1 MYVDLTDIKEA
12 PLNLKKSLLASC
24 VVLASLNVYS
34 QTLEQAVAITLATNP
49 EIKSTYN
56 EFQSAVKQADASTG
70 AYLPSLD
77 LDAGIGYEGINPA
90 ESTGRQDSDLTRKEA
105 TLSLTQLLWDGNATL
120 NDMDRTAAEAESIR
134 FQLLSDAADLAL
146 QVTQVYLD
154 AVKATEILALSESN
168 LAVHKEIYRDI
179 QRRADS
185 GIGST
190 ADVSQVE
197 ARIAKAHGNLLAAQN
212 NLIDT
217 HTQFRRLVGQ
227 EPLGLIYPRAD
238 ETKLPLSLSDA
249 LVVAYDNHPVIK
261 VSQVDVDSA
270 RFQYKQSK
278 GNYYPT
284 LSIEASQ
291 TWRDDAGG
299 DRGSSDETLA
309 MLRMRYNLFNGGSD
323 RDLSERAA
331 YQLNQ
336 AKDLRDN
343 AFRQVEESLR
353 LSWSALDLTLQQ
365 KNFLADHVD
374 SASETV
380 IAYEK
385 QYRIGQ
391 RTLLDL
397 LNTENELFEAR
408 KDYLDAHY
416 AEQYAK
422 YRVMN
427 ATGNLLDALLVDTPK
442 EWTVRVEY

>member
-1 MYVDLTDIKEA
+1 M
-12 PLNLKKSLLASC
+12 NWKKTLMATGIAIACANSYA
-24 VVLASLNVYS
+24 

-49 EIKSTYN
+49 NIKAVFN
-56 EFQSAVKQADASTG
+56 EFKSAVKQNDAAGG
-70 AYLPSLD
+70 AYLPSID
-77 LDAGIGYEGINPA
+77 LDAGIGYERIEPA
-90 ESTGRQDSDLTRKEA
+90 DSTGRETTDLTRKEA
-105 TLSLTQLLWDGNATL
+105 TVSLTQLIWDGSSTL

-134 FQLLSDAADLAL
+134 LQLLSDASDLAL
-146 QVTQVYLD
+146 RVTDIYLD

-168 LAVHKEIYRDI
+168 LAVHKEIYKDI
-179 QRRADS
+179 KRRADS

-212 NLIDT
+212 NLVDT
-217 HTQFRRLVGQ
+217 HTQFRRVVGQ
-227 EPLGLIYPRAD
+227 DPLGLIYPRAD
-238 ETKLPLSLSDA
+238 EEKLPLSLTDA
-249 LVVAYDNHPVIK
+249 IVQANDNHPVIK
-261 VSQVDVDSA
+261 LSVIDVDAA

-278 GNYYPT
+278 GNFYPT
-284 LSIEASQ
+284 FSIEASQ

-299 DRGSSDETLA
+299 DEGRSEETLA
-309 MLRMRYNLFNGGSD
+309 MIRMRYNLFNGGSD
-323 RDLSERAA
+323 SDLSERAA
-331 YQLNQ
+331 YQLNK
-336 AKDLRDN
+336 AKDLRDD
-343 AFRQVEESLR
+343 AYRQVEEGLR

-374 SASETV
+374 SAAETV
-380 IAYEK
+380 ISYEK
-385 QYRIGQ
+385 QYKIGQ

-427 ATGNLLDALLVDTPK
+427 ATGVLLDALLVDTPK
-442 EWTVRVEY
+442 EWTERVEY

>member
-1 MYVDLTDIKEA
+1 MT
-12 PLNLKKSLLASC
+12 
-24 VVLASLNVYS
+24 VLAGIIVASHSVS
-34 QTLEQAVAITLATNP
+34 AQTLEQAVAITLKSNP
-49 EIKSTYN
+49 EIKQAYN
-56 EFQSAVKQADASTG
+56 EYLSAVKEHDASGG
-70 AYLPSLD
+70 AYLPSID

-90 ESTGRQDSDLTRKEA
+90 ESSGRDDTDLTRKEA
-105 TLSLTQLLWDGNATL
+105 TLSLTQLIWDGNATL
-120 NDMDRTAAEAESIR
+120 NDISRTGADAESVR
-134 FQLLSDAADLAL
+134 LQLISDASDMAL
-146 QVTQVYLD
+146 KVTEVYLD
-154 AVKATEILALSESN
+154 AVKATEVLALSESN

-179 QRRADS
+179 KKRAVS
-185 GIGST
+185 GLGST
-190 ADVSQVE
+190 ADVTQVE

-217 HTQFRRLVGQ
+217 HTQFHRLVGQ

-238 ETKLPLSLSDA
+238 ENKLPLSLTEAIDE
-249 LVVAYDNHPVIK
+249 AYEKHPVIK
-261 VSQVDVDSA
+261 IAMVDVDAA
-270 RFQYKQSK
+270 RYQYDQSK

-284 LSIEASQ
+284 ISFEASQ
-291 TWRDDAGG
+291 SWRDDAGG
-299 DRGSSDETLA
+299 DKGESDETLA
-309 MLRMRYNLFNGGSD
+309 MLRLRYNLFNGGSD
-323 RDLSERAA
+323 QDLAERAA
-331 YQLNQ
+331 YQLNK

-343 AFRQVEESLR
+343 SYRQVEESLR

-385 QYRIGQ
+385 QYRIGK

-397 LNTENELFEAR
+397 LNTENELFQAR

-427 ATGNLLDALLVDTPK
+427 ATGNLLDALLVEIPN
-442 EWTVRVEY
+442 EWTERVEY

>member
-1 MYVDLTDIKEA
+1 M
-12 PLNLKKSLLASC
+12 NWKKSLLASC
-24 VVLASLNVYS
+24 ITVFSFSVQS

-49 EIKSTYN
+49 ELKSAYN
-56 EFQSAVKQADASTG
+56 ELQSAIKQSDASGG

-77 LDAGIGYEGINPA
+77 LDAGIGYEGIDPA
-90 ESTGRQDSDLTRKEA
+90 ESTTRSDTNLTRKEA
-105 TLSLTQLLWDGNATL
+105 TISLTQLLWDGNATL
-120 NDMDRTAAEAESIR
+120 NDMDRTSADAESLR
-134 FQLLSDAADLAL
+134 WQLLANASDLAL
-146 QVTQVYLD
+146 QVTNVYLD
-154 AVKATEILALSESN
+154 AVKATEVLALSESN
-168 LAVHKEIYRDI
+168 LAVHKRIYRDI
-179 QRRADS
+179 QRRATS

-190 ADVSQVE
+190 ADVTQVE

-212 NLIDT
+212 NLVDT
-217 HTQFRRLVGQ
+217 HTQFKRLVGQ
-227 EPLGLIYPRAD
+227 DPLGLIYPRAD
-238 ETKLPLSLSDA
+238 ESKLPLSLTDA
-249 LVVAYDNHPVIK
+249 LVQAFDEHPVIK
-261 VSQVDVDSA
+261 VSKVDVDSA

-278 GNYYPT
+278 GSYFPT
-284 LSIEASQ
+284 FSIEASQ

-299 DRGSSDETLA
+299 DEGQSEETLA
-309 MLRMRYNLFNGGSD
+309 MLRMRYNLYNGGSD
-323 RDLSERAA
+323 SALSERAA

-343 AFRQVEESLR
+343 AYRQVEESLR

-442 EWTVRVEY
+442 EWSEPVEY

>member
-1 MYVDLTDIKEA
+1 MSW
-12 PLNLKKSLLASC
+12 KKSLIASSVILASFA
-24 VVLASLNVYS
+24 ASA

-56 EFQSAVKQADASTG
+56 EFQSAVKQADASSG
-70 AYLPSLD
+70 AYLPSID
-77 LDAGIGYEGINPA
+77 LDAGIGYEGISPA
-90 ESTGRQDSDLTRKEA
+90 DSTNGEDTDLTRKEA
-105 TLSLTQLLWDGNATL
+105 TISLTQLLWDGNATL
-120 NDMDRTAAEAESIR
+120 NDMDRTKAEAESIR
-134 FQLLSDAADLAL
+134 WQLLADASDLAL
-146 QVTQVYLD
+146 QVTNVYLE
-154 AVKATEILALSESN
+154 AVKATEVLALSESN
-168 LAVHKEIYRDI
+168 LAVHKKIYRDI
-179 QRRADS
+179 KKRANS

-212 NLIDT
+212 NLVDT

-227 EPLGLIYPRAD
+227 QPLGLIYPRAD
-238 ETKLPLSLSDA
+238 ESKMPLSLSDA
-249 LVVAYDNHPVIK
+249 VVDAFDKHPVIR

-270 RFQYKQSK
+270 KFQYKQSK

-284 LSIEASQ
+284 FSIEASQ

-309 MLRMRYNLFNGGSD
+309 MLRMRYNLYNGGSD
-323 RDLSERAA
+323 SDLSERAA
-331 YQLNQ
+331 YQLNKS
-336 AKDLRDN
+336 KDLRDN
-343 AFRQVEESLR
+343 AYRQVEESLR

-442 EWTVRVEY
+442 EWTQKVEY

>member
-1 MYVDLTDIKEA
+1 M
-12 PLNLKKSLLASC
+12 NWKKTLMATGVAFACANSYA
-24 VVLASLNVYS
+24 

-49 EIKSTYN
+49 NIKAVFN
-56 EFQSAVKQADASTG
+56 EFKSAVKQNDAAGG
-70 AYLPSLD
+70 AYLPSID
-77 LDAGIGYEGINPA
+77 LDAGIGYERIDPA
-90 ESTGRQDSDLTRKEA
+90 DSTGRETTDLTRKEA
-105 TLSLTQLLWDGNATL
+105 TVSLTQLIWDGSSTL

-134 FQLLSDAADLAL
+134 LQLLSDASDLAL
-146 QVTQVYLD
+146 RVTDIYLD

-168 LAVHKEIYRDI
+168 LAVHKEIYKDI
-179 QRRADS
+179 KRRAES

-212 NLIDT
+212 NLVDT
-217 HTQFRRLVGQ
+217 HTQFRRVVGQ
-227 EPLGLIYPRAD
+227 DPLGLIYPRAD
-238 ETKLPLSLSDA
+238 EEKLPLSLTDA
-249 LVVAYDNHPVIK
+249 IVQANDNHPVIK
-261 VSQVDVDSA
+261 LSVIDVDAA

-278 GNYYPT
+278 GNFYPT
-284 LSIEASQ
+284 FSIEASQ

-299 DRGSSDETLA
+299 DEGRSEETLA
-309 MLRMRYNLFNGGSD
+309 MIRMRYNLFNGGSD
-323 RDLSERAA
+323 SDLSERAA
-331 YQLNQ
+331 YQLNK
-336 AKDLRDN
+336 AKDLRDD
-343 AFRQVEESLR
+343 AYRQVEEGLR

-374 SASETV
+374 SAAETV
-380 IAYEK
+380 ISYEK
-385 QYRIGQ
+385 QYKIGQ

-427 ATGNLLDALLVDTPK
+427 ATGVLLDALLVDTPK
-442 EWTVRVEY
+442 EWTERVEY

>member
-1 MYVDLTDIKEA
+1 MNWKTSMIA
-12 PLNLKKSLLASC
+12 SCIALASFN
-24 VVLASLNVYS
+24 SHS

-49 EIKSTYN
+49 EIKAVFN
-56 EFQSAVKQADASTG
+56 EFKSAVKQNSAAEG
-70 AYLPSLD
+70 AYLPSID
-77 LDAGIGYEGINPA
+77 LDAGIGYERISPA
-90 ESTGRQDSDLTRKEA
+90 DSTGRDTTNLTRKEA
-105 TLSLTQLLWDGNATL
+105 TVSLTQLIWDGSATL

-134 FQLLSDAADLAL
+134 LQLLSDASDMAL
-146 QVTQVYLD
+146 KVTDVYLE
-154 AVKATEILALSESN
+154 AVKATEVLALSESN

-179 QRRADS
+179 KRRAES

-217 HTQFRRLVGQ
+217 HTQFKRLVGQ
-227 EPLGLIYPRAD
+227 DPLGLIYPRAD
-238 ETKLPLSLSDA
+238 ESKLPLSLTDA
-249 LVVAYDNHPVIK
+249 IIQANDNHPVIQL
-261 VSQVDVDSA
+261 SMIDVDAA

-278 GNYYPT
+278 GSFYPT
-284 LSIEASQ
+284 FSIEASQ

-299 DRGSSDETLA
+299 DEGRSEETLA
-309 MLRMRYNLFNGGSD
+309 MIRMRYNLFNGGSD
-323 RDLSERAA
+323 SDLSERAA
-331 YQLNQ
+331 YQLNK
-336 AKDLRDN
+336 AKDLRDE
-343 AFRQVEESLR
+343 AYRQVEEGLR

-374 SASETV
+374 SAAETV
-380 IAYEK
+380 ISYEK

-427 ATGNLLDALLVDTPK
+427 ATGVLLDALLVDTPK
-442 EWTVRVEY
+442 EWNERVEY